1 MFTSRVLLLGLASF
15 VGTLMVTPLVQRVAI
30 SSGLTAAPRDD
41 RLHTRPTPY
50 LGGVAILLIACL
62 STPFVGKWEAEG
74 AVIMAGALV
83 LGLVGLL
90 DDMRNLRPAPRLLA
104 EVGAAGL
111 AAAAG
116 AKVNLFG
123 DPLDFVVTIAWL
135 VVVTNAFNLVDNMD
149 GAATGIATVTAT
161 ALMIA
166 AGLAGQV
173 LVGGLAAVVAGSCL
187 AFLVFNWHPARIFL
201 GDAGALPVGYL
212 LAVIA
217 LKLRFPVPH
226 PASVAAVV
234 LLTAPALFDTALVVI
249 SRVQRKVPIYI
260 GGTDHTSHRLL
271 RLGLSTRAVA
281 GSIAIVTALCVS
293 LGLAVGRGVLEPA
306 PVVVPLT
313 VLGIGLLLALLRL
326 PADAS
331 TMIEPRDTTAKPH

>member
-1 MFTSRVLLLGLASF
+1 
-15 VGTLMVTPLVQRVAI
+15 MVTPLVQRVAL
-30 SSGLTAAPRDD
+30 SVGLTAAPRED
-41 RLHTRPTPY
+41 RLHTSPTPY
-50 LGGVAILLIACL
+50 MGGVAILLTACL
-62 STPFVGKWEAEG
+62 ATPFVGRWEAEA
-74 AVIMAGALV
+74 AVIMAGALL

-90 DDMRNLRPAPRLLA
+90 DDMRHLRPAPRLLA

-123 DPLDFVVTIAWL
+123 DPLDFVVTIVWL

-149 GAATGIATVTAT
+149 GAAAGIATVTAT

-166 AGLAGQV
+166 ASLAGQV
-173 LVGGLAAVVAGSCL
+173 LVGGLAAVLAGSCL

-217 LKLRFPVPH
+217 LKLRFQVPH
-226 PASVAAVV
+226 PASIVAVV

-249 SRVQRKVPIYI
+249 SRVQRRVPIYV
-260 GGTDHTSHRLL
+260 GGVDHTSHRLL

-281 GSIAIVTALCVS
+281 GWIALVTALCVS

-306 PVVVPLT
+306 PVMVP
-313 VLGIGLLLALLRL
+313 VAILGIGMLLGLLRL
-326 PADAS
+326 PATAS
-331 TMIEPRDTTAKPH
+331 IMIEPRDSTAKPH